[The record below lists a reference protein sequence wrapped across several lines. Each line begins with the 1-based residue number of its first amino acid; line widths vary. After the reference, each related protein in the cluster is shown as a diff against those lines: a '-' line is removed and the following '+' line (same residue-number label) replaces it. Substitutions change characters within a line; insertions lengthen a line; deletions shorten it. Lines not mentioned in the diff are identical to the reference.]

1 MKERIFLFWSKPAG
15 YAGASGGKYDFEAV
29 PASVE
34 FQFEIMAENPEPY
47 EMGLLALGI
56 DLFNQGFALLGGD
69 TSRGLGRTIIEVE
82 HIHEVTADNLLAKL
96 QPQLEEP
103 EQDIGK
109 AELKEPVESKTQD
122 NEPSDEVLRELI
134 TYLGEAG
141 SLDHDGLVSEMQ
153 QKGMTKDR
161 LREKGYDN
169 WKKLFERAVKEGLI
183 VESQEGIYHLPGVDI
198 QPTEKNDQEGD
209 EEMQRLEEKKREI
222 ARKMEEWKS
231 ALWEKLQPQERNL
244 EKKRWMQFRED
255 MKRKEAGANVQ
266 SSL

>member
-1 MKERIFLFWSKPAG
+1 
-15 YAGASGGKYDFEAV
+15 
-29 PASVE
+29 
-34 FQFEIMAENPEPY
+34 
-47 EMGLLALGI
+47 
-56 DLFNQGFALLGGD
+56 
-69 TSRGLGRTIIEVE
+69 
-82 HIHEVTADNLLAKL
+82 
-96 QPQLEEP
+96 
-103 EQDIGK
+103 
-109 AELKEPVESKTQD
+109 
-122 NEPSDEVLRELI
+122 
-134 TYLGEAG
+134 
-141 SLDHDGLVSEMQ
+141 MQ